1 MDPQTQ
7 ERVNNAKFIFK
18 FFPNKGVTDREWK
31 AMEAKCLED
40 LSIGI
45 DYGMTESFLDC
56 LSKEDIKRGLIGLY
70 PELSQR
76 SGSPGLINMFLNEM
90 NVGDEILI
98 GRGAQNILYVA
109 TIASCP
115 YFTKNSKWTQCEFRF
130 LENLTALFHR
140 RHIINIKRLPSGIT
154 CNKKCQST
162 IHKINNS
169 FEFN

>member
-18 FFPNKGVTDREWK
+18 FFRNKRVTDREWK
-31 AMEAKCLED
+31 AMESKCLED

-56 LSKEDIKRGLIGLY
+56 LSKEDIKRNLTKLY

-76 SGSPGLINMFLNEM
+76 SGAPGLINMFLNEM

-169 FEFN
+169 FVFN

>member
-1 MDPQTQ
+1 MDSQTQ
-7 ERVNNAKFIFK
+7 ERLNNAKYIFK

-31 AMEAKCLED
+31 AMESKCLED

-56 LSKEDIKRGLIGLY
+56 LSKEDIKRGITKLY

-76 SGSPGLINMFLNEM
+76 SGAPGLINMFLNEM

-115 YFTKNSKWTQCEFRF
+115 YFTRNSKWTQCEFRF